1 MVKNS
6 WDVCWILVLLTSEVT
21 FSYFPVPA
29 FCHSFICM
37 TNFVIWEELF
47 WGLMLLKL
55 TLNFCLWTYYL
66 IYRARTT
73 FGLVCLKDF
82 WRFNIV
88 ACCSSLLVTQYPYIS
103 MHIKGFFRIGG
114 FSFQFNCIID
124 FISLNTKLI
133 FVCLVVRLM
142 KVE

>member
-103 MHIKGFFRIGG
+103 VCILKGSSESEAFL
-114 FSFQFNCIID
+114 FSLIILL
-124 FISLNTKLI
+124 ILSPWTLN
-133 FVCLVVRLM
+133 
-142 KVE
+142 